1 MNKILIVDDERT
13 TRLSLSEAFKQ
24 RGYMVGTADNGENAL
39 IALSDGYDV
48 VLLDM
53 EMPGIKGDE
62 VLKVAAELT
71 PDTDF
76 IVLTAYASTE
86 TAITALRTGAADY
99 LHKPS
104 SLTTIFNAVER
115 ALAQQREQK
124 LAEHEL
130 NELRMQVSETAVSH
144 LSFGNIEID
153 KQSQL
158 TSINGRLLN
167 LTPIE
172 HKLLYQLIQ
181 HAGDLQTY
189 TQLAQESHELSLT
202 ESEARTLLRTHVYR
216 LSKKINDRDTSCTI
230 QSIRGRGIILTETT
244 KKKPPNQGGS

>member
-1 MNKILIVDDERT
+1 MNKILIVDDEKT
-13 TRLSLSEAFKQ
+13 TRLSLAEAFE
-24 RGYMVGTADNGENAL
+24 RHGYTVGMADNGENAL

-76 IVLTAYASTE
+76 IVLTAYASAE

-99 LHKPS
+99 LQKPS
-104 SLTTIFNAVER
+104 SLITIFETVER
-115 ALAQQREQK
+115 VLARRREQK
-124 LAEHEL
+124 RAEHEL
-130 NELRMQVSETAVSH
+130 TELRTLASETAVSH
-144 LSFGNIEID
+144 LSVGNIEID

-158 TSINGRLLN
+158 ASINGRLLN

-172 HKLLYQLIQ
+172 HKLLYQLMQ
-181 HAGDLQTY
+181 YAGDLQTY
-189 TQLAQESHELSLT
+189 TQLAQESHDLTLT

-216 LSKKINDRDTSCTI
+216 LSKKINGRDTDCTI
-230 QSIRGRGIILTETT
+230 QSIRGRGIILAQTT
-244 KKKPPNQGGS
+244 TKKPPNKGGS

>member
-1 MNKILIVDDERT
+1 MNKILIVDDEKT
-13 TRLSLSEAFKQ
+13 TRLSLTEAFEQ
-24 RGYMVGTADNGENAL
+24 RGYTVGSADNGENAL

-76 IVLTAYASTE
+76 IVLTAYASAE
-86 TAITALRTGAADY
+86 TAITALRTGASDY

-104 SLTTIFNAVER
+104 SLTTIFDAVER
-115 ALAQQREQK
+115 VLTRRREQK

-130 NELRMQVSETAVSH
+130 TELRTLASETAVST
-144 LSFGNIEID
+144 LSVGNIEID

-158 TSINGRLLN
+158 ASINGRLLN

-189 TQLAQESHELSLT
+189 TQLARESHDLTLT
-202 ESEARTLLRTHVYR
+202 EPEARKLLRTHIYR
-216 LSKKINDRDTSCTI
+216 LSKKINDHDAGCTI
-230 QSIRGRGIILTETT
+230 QSIRGRGIILTET
-244 KKKPPNQGGS
+244 